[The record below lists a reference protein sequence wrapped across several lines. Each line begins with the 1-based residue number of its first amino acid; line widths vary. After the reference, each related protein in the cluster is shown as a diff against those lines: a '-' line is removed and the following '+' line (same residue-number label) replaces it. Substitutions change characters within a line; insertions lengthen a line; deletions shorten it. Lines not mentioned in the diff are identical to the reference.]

1 MPDCLGGPCPS
12 LPRCPIQSLFIK
24 RSPPG
29 LAACPARPIAAPPCW
44 RLAASRPHPAHVSWP
59 LALQDDDASAS
70 RRSKVTPRTSGT
82 HNLIVVFSIKVS
94 LMGNGFRYG
103 FYQTTRWILVPAAA
117 CLSGNL
123 RNPFPPSALSPSPS
137 PSALNRP
144 LTEMSEVRPV
154 LPHLARSFSA
164 VVGACKCKT
173 GHDPQTRTVLFW
185 QSREA

>member
-1 MPDCLGGPCPS
+1 MIPRFSNLQIPRPPEPPIYGG
-12 LPRCPIQSLFIK
+12 
-24 RSPPG
+24 
-29 LAACPARPIAAPPCW
+29 PARPIAAPPCW

-70 RRSKVTPRTSGT
+70 RRSKVTPRTSGA

-137 PSALNRP
+137 ALNRP

-154 LPHLARSFSA
+154 LPHLARSFSV